1 MKRFLIAI
9 CAALCMT
16 ALVGCSIEDNQNFEN
31 IDPSAEYHESLKAET
46 AVSGAPVN
54 YMDEI
59 KAEVHDELFR
69 EETTDTIEIVDRIF
83 KHLEIETLET
93 VVQGDEA
100 TAIMK
105 VKTINAA
112 QAWITASENYVEY
125 CASNLFSEAAV
136 DDATL
141 YEYYLNEFEYATR
154 KADYIYFP
162 ASIEMVYRN
171 HRWEWRMDDD
181 VINII
186 TGGLLAAIEG
196 EFDSYSVK
204 VLDIFATEDI
214 IVDEIEKML
223 NELDGVFDDAIQD
236 AVNEIGKN
244 STPSDP
250 NVTVGMVNAAKEA
263 RDYLA
268 IMSFSKEGLAKQLR
282 YEGYTEPEI
291 EYALK
296 EVGY

>member
-1 MKRFLIAI
+1 MKRFLVIA
-9 CAALCMT
+9 CAVLCT
-16 ALVGCSIEDNQNFEN
+16 IGLAGCSGDNQNFTN
-31 IDPSAEYHESLKAET
+31 IDPSQEYHDSLKET
-46 AVSGAPVN
+46 SSNSAPTN

-69 EETTDTIEIVDRIF
+69 EETAETLEIVDRIF

-125 CASNLFSEAAV
+125 CASNLFSENVV

-162 ASIEMVYRN
+162 ASVEMVYRN
-171 HRWEWRMDDD
+171 HRWEWCMDDD

-204 VLDIFATEDI
+204 VLNVFATEELV
-214 IVDEIEKML
+214 VDEVEKML
-223 NELDGVFDDAIQD
+223 DDLSGVFDDAIQD
-236 AVNEIGKN
+236 AINEMEDESA
-244 STPSDP
+244 STDP

-263 RDYLA
+263 KSYLSH
-268 IMSFSKEGLAKQLR
+268 MSFSKEGLAKQLR
-282 YEGYTEPEI
+282 YEGYTEAEI